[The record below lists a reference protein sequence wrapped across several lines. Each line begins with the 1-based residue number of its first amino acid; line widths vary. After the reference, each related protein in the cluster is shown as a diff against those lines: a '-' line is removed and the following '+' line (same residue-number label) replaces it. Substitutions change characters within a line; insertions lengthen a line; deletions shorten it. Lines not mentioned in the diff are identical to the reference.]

1 MGRRFQVYYVY
12 NGNDKIM
19 KTGFHLQVCCGDDS
33 ICLLE
38 QVLLFT
44 KKYSEYPDL
53 NVFLNSKSNYNN
65 KSDILLENITGA
77 IHRTGV
83 FLFAKKLT
91 DDICDDPLTADN
103 DEGIFIVDLRST
115 KPRYCLMNY
124 NFQIV
129 TPNEYFKIYE
139 DEYYPE
145 DNIIKEIPNII
156 NNINTFDTIPLKE
169 IQYLFPTLIKR

>member
-19 KTGFHLQVCCGDDS
+19 KTGFHLQVCCGDDT

-38 QVLLFT
+38 QVLLFA

-103 DEGIFIVDLRST
+103 DE
-115 KPRYCLMNY
+115 
-124 NFQIV
+124 
-129 TPNEYFKIYE
+129 
-139 DEYYPE
+139 
-145 DNIIKEIPNII
+145 
-156 NNINTFDTIPLKE
+156 
-169 IQYLFPTLIKR
+169 

>member
-1 MGRRFQVYYVY
+1 
-12 NGNDKIM
+12 
-19 KTGFHLQVCCGDDS
+19 
-33 ICLLE
+33 
-38 QVLLFT
+38 
-44 KKYSEYPDL
+44 
-53 NVFLNSKSNYNN
+53 
-65 KSDILLENITGA
+65 
-77 IHRTGV
+77 
-83 FLFAKKLT
+83 
-91 DDICDDPLTADN
+91 
-103 DEGIFIVDLRST
+103 
-115 KPRYCLMNY
+115 MNY

>member
-19 KTGFHLQVCCGDDS
+19 KTGFHLQVCCGDDT

-44 KKYSEYPDL
+44 KKYAEYPDL

-77 IHRTGV
+77 IHQTGV

-103 DEGIFIVDLRST
+103 DEGIFIVDLRNP

-129 TPNEYFKIYE
+129 TPSEYFKIYE
-139 DEYYPE
+139 DEYSSE
-145 DNIIKEIPNII
+145 DNIIKAIPNII

-169 IQYLFPTLIKR
+169 IQYLFPTLLKS

>member
-19 KTGFHLQVCCGDDS
+19 KTGFHLQVCCGDDT

-38 QVLLFT
+38 QVL
-44 KKYSEYPDL
+44 
-53 NVFLNSKSNYNN
+53 
-65 KSDILLENITGA
+65 
-77 IHRTGV
+77 
-83 FLFAKKLT
+83 LFAKKLT

-129 TPNEYFKIYE
+129 TPSEYFKIYE